1 VSTASAPLD
10 LIAAPRRSV
19 WNSQVALWTGRALLA
34 ALVVLAWFIASRS
47 TYLVPHIA
55 PTITELVQAFSQGWI
70 LAPMEDT
77 MKAVGGGFLIA
88 LAVGFTVGYA
98 LGRIRFL
105 AMIFDPII
113 AGLFAVPRIVF
124 YPVLLSIVG
133 INTSSKLWLA
143 ALSGFF
149 PIVLSTAAGIKAVNP
164 VLGKL
169 GRSLNC
175 TRRQLAMKVY
185 LPAAAPTI
193 MTGVRIGFAAC
204 FISVIFAEFFA
215 TVQGLGLL
223 VLNAYSLLELPRM
236 YAVVLVITGIAA
248 ITNLILL
255 GLERRIRSVAQ

>member
-1 VSTASAPLD
+1 
-10 LIAAPRRSV
+10 LIAPPRPGV
-19 WNSQVALWTGRALLA
+19 WNSRAAVWIGRALVSAVVVA
-34 ALVVLAWFIASRS
+34 AWGIASRS
-47 TYLVPHIA
+47 TYLVPHIW
-55 PTITELVQAFSQGWI
+55 PTLTQLVQGFTQGWI
-70 LAPMEDT
+70 LGPMEDT
-77 MKAVGGGFLIA
+77 MKAVGGGFLVA
-88 LAVGFTVGYA
+88 VVAGFAVGYG

-105 AMIFDPII
+105 AMIFDPLI

-133 INTSSKLWLA
+133 INTSSKLWMA
-143 ALSGFF
+143 AISGFF
-149 PIVLSTAAGIKAVNP
+149 PIVLSTAAGIKSVNP

-175 TRRQLAMKVY
+175 TRRQLATKVY

-223 VLNAYSLLELPRM
+223 VLNAYSLLQLPRM

-255 GLERRIRSVAQ
+255 SLERRIRSVAQ